1 MDASTIDV
9 CPSVFPWAKFRA
21 QKGAV
26 KLHAVLDHDGLIPA
40 FIDLTNGKTHE
51 VNIGRTIKLPKGS
64 ILTMDRG
71 YIDFQ
76 WFDDLNRQGVFFV
89 TRAKKTCVIVS

>member
-9 CPSVFPWAKFRA
+9 CLSVFPLAKFRA
-21 QKGAV
+21 QKGTV
-26 KLHAVLDHDGLIPA
+26 KLPAVLDHDGLIPA
-40 FIDLTNGKTHE
+40 FTDLTNGKTHE

-64 ILTMDRG
+64 ILTIDRG

-76 WFDDLNRQGVFFV
+76 
-89 TRAKKTCVIVS
+89 